1 MAERKMLAIDLGASS
16 GRGIVGAFDG
26 ERLTLRENHRFSN
39 DPVNLCGR
47 LYWDIM
53 RIFHEIKLTVQKT
66 ELDGDAV
73 SSIGIDTWGVDYGLL
88 DRAGRLLSNPVHYR
102 DTRTEGA
109 QELVSRTVP
118 AEELYRVAGIQTL
131 NFNTVYQLAVEREEA
146 PEKLAQAERM
156 LNIPDLLNYFL
167 TGRMAN
173 EYTILST
180 GALLDAK
187 KRDYAWELLDRL
199 GIPRRLFGDVT
210 APGTDLGTLLP
221 QVQGETGKTD
231 AHVLTVASHDTASA
245 VIAVPSEEKDF
256 LYISSGTWSLMGTEL
271 SDPLINA
278 ESRAANF
285 TNEGGACGT
294 VRFLK
299 NIMGLWIIQ
308 ESRRQW
314 RREGKDYSFAQMEAW
329 AKESTPFRSLI
340 DVDDSDFATPGDM
353 PEKIRAYCKR
363 TAQPVPESVGEVV
376 RCIYESLALK
386 YRSVAER
393 VMELMGRRARVIH
406 VVGGGTKDRFLSQ
419 LTADACGI
427 PVCAGP
433 EEATAIGNLMMQLM
447 AAGEVSDLGQARRV
461 VAASFE
467 TKQYLPT
474 ADRNMWDEAYGRI
487 RTLYR

>member
-47 LYWDIM
+47 LYWDIL
-53 RIFHEIKLTVQKT
+53 RIFHEIKLSVQKT
-66 ELDGDAV
+66 VLDGDAV

-102 DTRTEGA
+102 DTRTDGA

>member
-47 LYWDIM
+47 LYWDIL
-53 RIFHEIKLTVQKT
+53 RIFHEIKLSVQKT
-66 ELDGDAV
+66 VLDGDAV

-146 PEKLAQAERM
+146 PEKLALAERM

-210 APGTDLGTLLP
+210 ASGTDLGTLLP

>member
-47 LYWDIM
+47 LYGDIL
-53 RIFHEIKLTVQKT
+53 RIFHEIKLSVQKT
-66 ELDGDAV
+66 VLDGDAV

>member
-47 LYWDIM
+47 LYWDIL
-53 RIFHEIKLTVQKT
+53 RIFHEIKLSVQKT
-66 ELDGDAV
+66 VLDGDAV

-88 DRAGRLLSNPVHYR
+88 DRVGRLLSNPVHYR

>member
-47 LYWDIM
+47 LYWDIL
-53 RIFHEIKLTVQKT
+53 RIFHEIKLSVQKT
-66 ELDGDAV
+66 VLDGDAV

-210 APGTDLGTLLP
+210 APGTDLGALLP

-353 PEKIRAYCKR
+353 PEKIRAYCRR

>member
-47 LYWDIM
+47 LYWDIL
-53 RIFHEIKLTVQKT
+53 RIFHEIKLSVQKT
-66 ELDGDAV
+66 VLDGDAV

-461 VAASFE
+461 VAASFG